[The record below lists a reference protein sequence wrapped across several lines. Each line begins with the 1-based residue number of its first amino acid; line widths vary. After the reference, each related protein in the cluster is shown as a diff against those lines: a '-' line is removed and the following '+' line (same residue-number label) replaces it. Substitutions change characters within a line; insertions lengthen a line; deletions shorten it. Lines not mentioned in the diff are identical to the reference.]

1 MIAFCRMLKSV
12 RHNPTR
18 FDINQDK
25 VRPFEKLL
33 ITLEGQLLDGMIF
46 QVLLHVVLRQTKV
59 IMLPIEFLQ
68 LADRK

>member
-1 MIAFCRMLKSV
+1 MLKSV

-46 QVLLHVVLRQTKV
+46 QVLLHVVLQQAKV
-59 IMLPIEFLQ
+59 IMLSH
-68 LADRK
+68 